1 VSYADIEELY
11 INGSI
16 ALCDKYPFYHF
27 SVECVAVLDKFLQRN
42 PHMEEKIRQVFS
54 TIDNLVNEEELER
67 ENIINETMSALS
79 ITESEEINSDNDV
92 ELI

>member
-1 VSYADIEELY
+1 MLGNRSRYLQEAKSFTEKYFDELASQQQ
-11 INGSI
+11 IVNEIVDFNGKN
-16 ALCDKYPFYHF
+16 AT
-27 SVECVAVLDKFLQRN
+27 
-42 PHMEEKIRQVFS
+42 MEEKIRQVFS